1 MFFELKMKIK
11 SGFSNA
17 PIVMKV
23 CTRLVMIFSDG
34 FGRLVFVAK
43 KEVGSCIFNMKN
55 KSRWG
60 SARAFM

>member
-34 FGRLVFVAK
+34 FGRLEKSHNIARPK
-43 KEVGSCIFNMKN
+43 KGS
-55 KSRWG
+55 G
-60 SARAFM
+60 FMHF